1 MFKRAATAMG
11 LFWALLFCHS
21 LAFPFEPFPTDTDVV
36 PSANVSDLLPK
47 HLVKRA
53 SRYPRVKYGP
63 TCSAEEQAYIDTELD
78 ELQPV
83 MIRVMRQLRD
93 IRAVIREKEQPANWG
108 TRFADNDRILTS
120 WASMMGRTRFNYE
133 VELKENQ
140 DNLASWTMTS
150 RNMQF
155 MISVYSRIYNALR
168 DRTLALTIHCGDEF
182 YVFDKD
188 VSTKNTRVYRD
199 TRSTEFQPY
208 MILPEPGRLC
218 HENGGGNGWQ
228 MWNKLTVEDEICI
241 CPRVFDN
248 AKTSQTLSSL
258 DNTVDSLKGR
268 HVDYIKKF
276 TAAGSLLHELSH
288 CRGILGDDQ
297 TSPFIDGYQRNGV
310 WAVSKIDPAG
320 AHRNAGNTVSAQP
333 PLSM

>member
-1 MFKRAATAMG
+1 
-11 LFWALLFCHS
+11 
-21 LAFPFEPFPTDTDVV
+21 
-36 PSANVSDLLPK
+36 
-47 HLVKRA
+47 
-53 SRYPRVKYGP
+53 
-63 TCSAEEQAYIDTELD
+63 
-78 ELQPV
+78 
-83 MIRVMRQLRD
+83 
-93 IRAVIREKEQPANWG
+93 
-108 TRFADNDRILTS
+108 
-120 WASMMGRTRFNYE
+120 
-133 VELKENQ
+133 
-140 DNLASWTMTS
+140 
-150 RNMQF
+150 
-155 MISVYSRIYNALR
+155 
-168 DRTLALTIHCGDEF
+168 
-182 YVFDKD
+182 
-188 VSTKNTRVYRD
+188 
-199 TRSTEFQPY
+199 
-208 MILPEPGRLC
+208 MILPEPGRVC

-297 TSPFIDGYQRNGV
+297 TSKLSRFSREKGFFSRITNREDKISEDLRLRPFPLGPFTDGYQRNGV